1 MNLGLINYL
10 LNKIKIPMDEKNQ
23 LLWNAVLGELELVLS
38 KASFTTW
45 LKNTFIMHN
54 DSGRVTIGVP
64 NTFSQ
69 AWLKQKYHQQIYK
82 IIQSKSEE
90 RIKEIVYKVQTIK
103 GFEEQVEQLK
113 KEPQKSAVSNTN
125 QPGHRINSFEVYN
138 GINSK
143 YTFDS
148 FVVGK
153 NSELARAAAQAVANA
168 PGTTYNPLFI
178 YGGVG
183 LGKTHLMQAIGNQV
197 LSRDPSK
204 KIVYA
209 TCEQFTNDFISS
221 IQAGNPERF
230 TSLYRTADVLL
241 IDDIQF
247 LTGKEGTQDA
257 FFHTFNDL
265 HQKNKQVVITS
276 DRPPKAIA
284 TLEDRL
290 LSRFEWGMIADI
302 SQPDLETRIAI
313 LESKCHDK
321 QFELEREIIQYI
333 TMNIQNN
340 IRELEGALNKIIA
353 YYQLNQLEP
362 TLESV
367 KSVLFSL
374 SNSSRKNDSVTI
386 KKLLET
392 VGDFYEIEHA
402 ELLGKSREKRYAF
415 PRQIIMY
422 LMREELRYSYP
433 TIGAE
438 IGGRDHTTAMH
449 AYSKIS
455 NVVEHDEKVRQE
467 INLLKQ
473 KLYAC

>member
-1 MNLGLINYL
+1 ME
-10 LNKIKIPMDEKNQ
+10 EKNQ
-23 LLWNAVLGELELVLS
+23 LLWSAVLGELELALS

-54 DSGRVTIGVP
+54 EGGRVTIGVP

-82 IIQSKSEE
+82 IIQGKSEE
-90 RIKEIVYKVQTIK
+90 RIKEIVYKVQTMR

-113 KEPQKSAVSNTN
+113 KEPQKIEGRATTQTESRT
-125 QPGHRINSFEVYN
+125 NSFEVYN

-153 NSELARAAAQAVANA
+153 NSELARAAAQAVANN

-197 LSRDPSK
+197 LSQNPNK

-313 LESKCHDK
+313 LEAKCRDK

-353 YYQLNQLEP
+353 YYQLNQIEP